1 VDRFRAGDTWVLV
14 ATDLMARGMDFVGVS
29 TVGLYK
35 FLIFSHFFGRNILFV
50 AHHFFRACT
59 AVRARPVTTKLSS
72 SYH

>member
-35 FLIFSHFFGRNILFV
+35 FLIFSHFFG
-50 AHHFFRACT
+50 
-59 AVRARPVTTKLSS
+59 
-72 SYH
+72 